1 MFDVED
7 SVGFYR
13 LMIEN
18 YDDFVENSGS
28 SRHAIN
34 CAISAFHI
42 AEWIWGDWLSTD
54 YEAWKR
60 LEGVRDRDSFMAWL
74 DRQTP
79 LFQVVQGIA
88 NGSKHFARAA
98 RNTRATGSYV
108 EDGYVEPSYQQQYLE
123 VEQNG
128 QWIEAIIIIEEL
140 VMFWHSFLS
149 THRPQARLA
158 RPRNPFTH
166 APG

>member
-1 MFDVED
+1 MFDIKD

-34 CAISAFHI
+34 CAISTFHI

-54 YEAWKR
+54 FAVWKK
-60 LEGVRDRDSFMAWL
+60 LDGVRDLDTFKAWI

-79 LFQVVQGIA
+79 FFQVVQGIA
-88 NGSKHFARAA
+88 NGSKHFAQAL

-108 EDGYVEPSYQQQYLE
+108 EEGYVEPGYQQQYLE
-123 VEQNG
+123 IEVDG
-128 QWIEAIIIIEEL
+128 RWIEAIIIVEAL
-140 VMFWHSFLS
+140 AMFWQSFFLS
-149 THRPQARLA
+149 YRPQASLA

-166 APG
+166 MPD